1 MPESEKTVRGRG
13 LGYAYACPIHRNPTK
28 IPCSHLICHLYTLKI
43 TFTHLHT
50 CTSPTHHTIT
60 HAKTYSHTHT
70 TSVSRGGDGGG
81 LCAFCDH
88 MVRVKVLWE
97 CVVSIWVLCIYL
109 CMCMCMNKLCV
120 GGVCVRVESNR
131 NECAR
136 VCKVTVVECVCG
148 TLRIFH
154 FDTHTHTSSHLQ
166 SHTHST
172 SQIYTLFTM
181 IVHKYI
187 VSTPHVNTYILVTPR
202 VNVISLTSRISVHR
216 PHHTTIHPVTSKS
229 HHKHIQT

>member
-1 MPESEKTVRGRG
+1 MSEREKTVRGRG

-28 IPCSHLICHLYTLKI
+28 IPWSHLICHLYTLKI

-88 MVRVKVLWE
+88 MVRVKVLWK
-97 CVVSIWVLCIYL
+97 CVVSIWVLCVCVCVWIN
-109 CMCMCMNKLCV
+109 CVRVRV
-120 GGVCVRVESNR
+120 GGVCVRVEGIR

-136 VCKVTVVECVCG
+136 VCKVCVQYV
-148 TLRIFH
+148 TDFPLW
-154 FDTHTHTSSHLQ
+154 HTHPPTYN
-166 SHTHST
+166 HTHSRY
-172 SQIYTLFTM
+172 QIYTHSIFLS
-181 IVHKYI
+181 HHDRSYI
-187 VSTPHVNTYILVTPR
+187 HRAHTTH
-202 VNVISLTSRISVHR
+202 ISL
-216 PHHTTIHPVTSKS
+216 S
-229 HHKHIQT
+229 HHE